1 MGVGGLQGVNAGL
14 LPFVGLPAN
23 LGEGGL
29 AAGPLLLGLLHAPA
43 GEGEDDLRG
52 QGQKVKEGVENLEV
66 GGGEDLPQHL
76 LHRRHQ
82 GLEAPVVLEGL
93 GDVLGGVVRGPV
105 VLQLFRPGGLNP
117 GCPRR

>member
-14 LPFVGLPAN
+14 LPFVGLPAD

-52 QGQKVKEGVENLEV
+52 QGQKVKEGVENLRSA
-66 GGGEDLPQHL
+66 GERTFPSICSTAGTRALKPPSFWK
-76 LHRRHQ
+76 
-82 GLEAPVVLEGL
+82 AWAMSWVV
-93 GDVLGGVVRGPV
+93 
-105 VLQLFRPGGLNP
+105 
-117 GCPRR
+117 